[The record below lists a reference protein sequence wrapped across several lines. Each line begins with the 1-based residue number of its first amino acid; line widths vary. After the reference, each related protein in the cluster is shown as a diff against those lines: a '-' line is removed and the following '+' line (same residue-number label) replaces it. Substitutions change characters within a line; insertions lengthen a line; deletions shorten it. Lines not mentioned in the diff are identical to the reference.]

1 MHTKYPTMTGPPQR
15 RLNSAVSVLQASMD
29 SPTLARLAEL
39 GRDSN
44 ARLLAISP
52 LLPPALRSA
61 IQAGPIDGASWCLLL
76 DNSAAAAK
84 LRQMLPT
91 LLAALRAKGWQVES
105 IRLKVRARSRN

>member
-1 MHTKYPTMTGPPQR
+1 MTGTPQR

-39 GRDSN
+39 GRESS

-52 LLPPALRSA
+52 LLPLALRSA
-61 IQAGPIDGASWCLLL
+61 VVAGPIDGTSWCLLL

-84 LRQMLPT
+84 LRQMLPD
-91 LLAALRAKGWQVES
+91 LLARLRAQGWAVQS
-105 IRLKVRARSRN
+105 IRLKVQSRPRR